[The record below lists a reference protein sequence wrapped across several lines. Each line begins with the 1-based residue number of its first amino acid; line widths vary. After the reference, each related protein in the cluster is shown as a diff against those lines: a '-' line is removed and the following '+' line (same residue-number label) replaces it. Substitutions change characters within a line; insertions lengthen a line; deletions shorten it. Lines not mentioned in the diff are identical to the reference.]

1 MTGEREQMQIH
12 SSLRS
17 WSSRVLALGF
27 LVAALSTASF
37 GQFRVAITFGPPAIP
52 VYEQPI
58 CPGDGYMWVPGYW
71 YWDDD
76 IADYYWVPGTWVLAP
91 EVGYLW
97 TPGWWGWGGNA
108 FLWHEGWWGPE
119 VGFYGGIN
127 YGFGYFGVGFGGGRW
142 EGGHFF
148 YNTAVM
154 HVNETVIHNVYNTRI
169 ENVTENRVSYN
180 GGNGGIE
187 ARPTPREEAAA
198 NGRHEGPVSSQM
210 QHIQEARSNPQLR
223 ASANG
228 GKPPIAATERP
239 GDFKGNVVAAR
250 EAGAP
255 YHPPNRGGAEA
266 GGGERA
272 AGGNAVHAKD
282 LPPIDR
288 PTANS
293 GDAKADRNYQKQQ
306 DKLAQQQEKERM
318 KLQQQQDREHEQLQ
332 QQHASQEETQRVE
345 QKHQQQ
351 TQQLQQRHQQQQ
363 QHLQSRMPAARPG
376 GKR

>member
-1 MTGEREQMQIH
+1 MQI
-12 SSLRS
+12 SSALRS
-17 WSSRVLALGF
+17 LSSRVLILGL

-52 VYEQPI
+52 VYEQPV

-76 IADYYWVPGTWVLAP
+76 AADYYWVPGTWVLAP

-97 TPGWWGWGGNA
+97 TPGWWGWGDNA

-142 EGGHFF
+142 EDGHFF
-148 YNTAVM
+148 YNRAVLN
-154 HVNETVIHNVYNTRI
+154 VNESIVHNVYNTRI
-169 ENVTENRVSYN
+169 ENVSENRVSFN
-180 GGNGGIE
+180 GGHGGIE
-187 ARPTPREEAAA
+187 ARPTPQEEAAA
-198 NGRHEGPVSSQM
+198 NGRHVGPVSSQM

-228 GKPPIAATERP
+228 GRPPIADNERA

-255 YHPPNRGGAEA
+255 YHPPNRGGTA
-266 GGGERA
+266 GGT
-272 AGGNAVHAKD
+272 AVHPKE
-282 LPPIDR
+282 LPPLER

-293 GDAKADRNYQKQQ
+293 GNAKADQKYQKQQ
-306 DKLAQQQEKERM
+306 DKLAQQQNKERQ
-318 KLQQQQDREHEQLQ
+318 KLQQQQDREHKQLAQ
-332 QQHASQEETQRVE
+332 RQASPKETQSVE

-351 TQQLQQRHQQQQ
+351 TQQMQQRQQQQQ
-363 QHLQSRMPAARPG
+363 QHLQSRLPAPTEQR
-376 GKR
+376 K